1 MSKALQNAAMGTGVE
16 SYKKGEK
23 SFIDCEN
30 NNSQTLYDLCRQLL
44 ENIPTPVL

>member
-23 SFIDCEN
+23 SMI
-30 NNSQTLYDLCRQLL
+30 LYDLRRQLL
-44 ENIPTPVL
+44 ESIPTPVL